1 METLIIRGVSSICVL
16 NGSPHKVSLMGILN
30 VCPQCMYSLGVPTKP
45 AMLLQNIV
53 ELYKE
58 LML

>member
-1 METLIIRGVSSICVL
+1 MCPHWVSSQCVL
-16 NGSPHKVSLMGILN
+16 NVY
-30 VCPQCMYSLGVPTKP
+30 PQCMSSLGVPTKP